1 MFFLSVILLQ
11 VSQASAVEVT
21 EGVDSVLLP
30 CQVSDS
36 VSSESTVVWSREDLK
51 ISTVHIRQRSGDD
64 FGEQNQRYSER
75 TQMRPDALQ
84 SGDLSLT
91 LRTPTVSD
99 SEVYTCTVR
108 RSGQE
113 LSRISVPLKV
123 TEPPP
128 LWPKVV
134 FPVLVVLSVL
144 AAAVGVFFYCRYK
157 TVKLNPAYK
166 LQLVSVTEGQQ
177 YVLLPC
183 KTKTR
188 LPLDATVEW
197 RRIDED
203 RVVYMYA
210 MDQKLPDEEDENYQ
224 LPRTSMSRNPLRTGD
239 LSLTLLQP
247 CRDDN
252 DLYVCTVQRDEL
264 VLKQRVVALTVKG
277 GSVVDGDVDSDRDPL
292 QEARIMNWVFSG
304 ITRQKDTLRRS
315 LRSSRRNSVGPSS
328 ENRPS
333 TPSSIKDD
341 SDSAGA

>member
-1 MFFLSVILLQ
+1 
-11 VSQASAVEVT
+11 
-21 EGVDSVLLP
+21 
-30 CQVSDS
+30 
-36 VSSESTVVWSREDLK
+36 
-51 ISTVHIRQRSGDD
+51 
-64 FGEQNQRYSER
+64 
-75 TQMRPDALQ
+75 MRPDALQ

-144 AAAVGVFFYCRYK
+144 AAAVSVFFYCRYK

-166 LQLVSVTEGQQ
+166 LHLVSVTEGQQ

-197 RRIDED
+197 RRMDID
-203 RVVYMYA
+203 VVVHMYPNHRE
-210 MDQKLPDEEDENYQ
+210 LPDEEDENYQ
-224 LPRTSMSRNPLRTGD
+224 NPPTKMAENPLRTRD
-239 LSLTLLQP
+239 LSLTLFNPRLA
-247 CRDDN
+247 DSG
-252 DLYVCTVQRDEL
+252 LYVCTVQQDGHK
-264 VLKQRVVALTVKG
+264 VKQKVVSLNVKG
-277 GSVVDGDVDSDRDPL
+277 KDFEHIAAEVQTDGCLASDTFSGPDDSPGPDSHIWNWIRTENGRDRDSL
-292 QEARIMNWVFSG
+292 
-304 ITRQKDTLRRS
+304 RQSLKSSIAAGLHYQRS
-315 LRSSRRNSVGPSS
+315 LASSCAFESSSGVYRSYRSVRVDDMTDCYFESRDQRAAHSDAGSQTGVWDQEP
-328 ENRPS
+328 E
-333 TPSSIKDD
+333 TPVRKTHVRQHSWV
-341 SDSAGA
+341 